1 MYLKNY
7 EQFCNVI
14 SRNKKLSFSLKD
26 FFFFFKKKTA
36 LPRYNLKTTELM
48 HLRDTVQYI
57 FELCD

>member
-7 EQFCNVI
+7 EQFSNII
-14 SRNKKLSFSLKD
+14 SHNKKLSFSLRD
-26 FFFFFKKKTA
+26 FFFLKTA
-36 LPRYNLKTTELM
+36 LPRYNLKTIEPM

>member
-7 EQFCNVI
+7 EQFSNVI
-14 SRNKKLSFSLKD
+14 SHNKKLSFSLRD
-26 FFFFFKKKTA
+26 FFFLKTA
-36 LPRYNLKTTELM
+36 LPRYNLKTTGLM